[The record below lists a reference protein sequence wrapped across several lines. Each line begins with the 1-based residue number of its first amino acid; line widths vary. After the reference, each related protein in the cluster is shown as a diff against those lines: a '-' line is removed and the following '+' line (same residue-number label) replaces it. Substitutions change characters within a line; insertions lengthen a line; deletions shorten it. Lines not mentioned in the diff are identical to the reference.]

1 MVEQEP
7 IDQPEDKPDD
17 HPKDQAP
24 AVSTNITGPGGDS
37 FGLSGPGGG
46 GMGGGMGGGGHHS
59 RFGWYAGQ
67 VQKVIQEALSRNSVT
82 GHADFTR
89 RVLLWADASGRVT
102 RVKVD
107 DSKDDPAINV
117 AIDETLTGMQLEEPP
132 PKDMPMPI
140 HLRFTAR
147 RPN

>member
-1 MVEQEP
+1 MTPSDFRARAAEAWVAAWAE
-7 IDQPEDKPDD
+7 
-17 HPKDQAP
+17 A
-24 AVSTNITGPGGDS
+24 ATTA
-37 FGLSGPGGG
+37 GL
-46 GMGGGMGGGGHHS
+46 
-59 RFGWYAGQ
+59 AGTRGRCR
-67 VQKVIQEALSRNSVT
+67 KSIQEALSRNSVT